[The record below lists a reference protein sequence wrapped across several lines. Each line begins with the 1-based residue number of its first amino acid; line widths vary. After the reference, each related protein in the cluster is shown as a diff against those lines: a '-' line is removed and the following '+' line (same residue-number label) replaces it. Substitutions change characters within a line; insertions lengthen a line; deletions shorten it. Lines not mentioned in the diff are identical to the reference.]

1 MPAVV
6 RRTLRRAARPIR
18 ALALVPRAAA
28 LRVAGVPRD
37 RVRVFYGHSHIPTAS
52 ENTSGGIV
60 KFQRMQDTF
69 PNSPWWFNTLY
80 MVSSRLPHVPVGLA
94 RMAAGAGARF
104 VWNQNGVASPAWPGP
119 AWKRVNAPLAQLM
132 RAADYVFYQS
142 DFCRRSADRF
152 LAPFDGRWEIL
163 HNAVDTTVFTPRT
176 TPLASEPLTIL
187 VGGTQDLRYRVSTAL
202 ETLALVA
209 RKRADARMVITGRL
223 RWAPDETECG
233 RVARQLADE
242 HGVTD
247 RVTFLGPYTQA
258 AAPDVFRGAHL
269 LLHPKYNDPCPG
281 TVVEALACGLPVVF
295 SHSGG
300 VPELV
305 GPDGGIGVPAEET
318 WERVLPPDP
327 APLADAVLRVADDLE
342 RFSVAA
348 RRRAVERFDLAPWLE
363 RHRAVFEGLLR

>member
-1 MPAVV
+1 MSGAV
-6 RRTLRRAARPIR
+6 RRTLGRVARPIR
-18 ALALVPRAAA
+18 ALGLVSRAAV

-37 RVRVFYGHSHIPTAS
+37 RVRVFYGHARIPAAS
-52 ENTSGGIV
+52 EPTSGGIV
-60 KFQRMQDTF
+60 KFQRMQDRF
-69 PNSPWWFNTLY
+69 PNTPWRFNTLY
-80 MVSSRLPHVPVGLA
+80 MVSSRLPHAPVGLA

-119 AWKRVNAPLAQLM
+119 AWKEVNAPLEQLM

-142 DFCRRSADRF
+142 EFCRRSADRF
-152 LAPFDGRWEIL
+152 LAPREGPWEIL
-163 HNAVDTTVFTPRT
+163 PNAVDTTVFTPRPT
-176 TPLASEPLTIL
+176 ALPEPLTIL

-209 RKRADARMVITGRL
+209 RTRADARMVITGRL
-223 RWAPDETECG
+223 RWTPDETECG

-242 HGVTD
+242 HGVAG

-258 AAPDVFRGAHL
+258 AAPDVFRGTHL

-305 GPDGGIGVPAEET
+305 GPDAGIGVPAEET

-327 APLADAVLRVADDLE
+327 VLLADAVLRVADDLG
-342 RFSVAA
+342 RFSLAA
-348 RRRAVERFDLAPWLE
+348 RRRAVERFDLGPWLE
-363 RHRAVFEGLLR
+363 RHHAVFEGLLR